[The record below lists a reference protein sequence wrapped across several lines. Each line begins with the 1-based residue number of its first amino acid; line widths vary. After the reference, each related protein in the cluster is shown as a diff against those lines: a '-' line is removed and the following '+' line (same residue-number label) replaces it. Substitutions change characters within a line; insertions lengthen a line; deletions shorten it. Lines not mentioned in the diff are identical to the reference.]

1 MLLSGNSR
9 GYVLGYDLGA
19 SYSQISY
26 LSLAESEPKT
36 LSVKT
41 GAQIYDIP
49 TMLAKRRDVNQW
61 FFGRE
66 AAKQVADGNAVAVTD
81 MLEKA
86 LEGQTVVVGDEE
98 YDAVSLLALFV
109 KRSLSMLSME
119 VDATLIRGIM
129 FTCAKLDS
137 RMVQVLRGIVQALQ
151 LPMKHVYFQSYAE
164 SLYHYMLS
172 QPKELRAHTVLACD
186 YHYDTMRVYA
196 LNFNFHTT
204 PVVANI
210 EEQAYSEMEYNL
222 EDLPEAG
229 SYREKAYNILD
240 TQFLQISESLCQGR
254 VVSTVYLLGNGFK
267 DPWMKHSLAFLCRTR
282 KVYQGSNLFS
292 KGATLAV
299 KSRLKKGEASEAYLL
314 LDSDKLKYNVG
325 LNVTERGKEH
335 YFNVLEGGSNWY
347 EAHSKFDVI
356 LEAGNA
362 FHIQLT
368 PLAGGAAKELAFLMD
383 TLPERE
389 PRTTRLEIA
398 MEMISADDLRVKV
411 IDRGFGE
418 YQETSG
424 LSWSMDYHL

>member
-1 MLLSGNSR
+1 MILSGKTK

-19 SYSQISY
+19 SFSQISY
-26 LSLAESEPKT
+26 LSLAENEPKT
-36 LSVKT
+36 LSLKT

-49 TMLAKRRDVNQW
+49 TVLAKRRDVNQW

-66 AAKQVADGNAVAVTD
+66 AVKQITEGNAWPVTD

-86 LEGQTVVVGDEE
+86 LEGETVTVGDEE

-119 VDATLIRGIM
+119 VDASLIRGIM

-137 RMVQVLRGIVQALQ
+137 RMVGVLRGIVESLQ

-186 YHYDTMRVYA
+186 YHYGMLHTYA
-196 LNFNFHTT
+196 LHFNFHTT

-210 EEQAYSEMEYNL
+210 EEQVFSEMEYNL
-222 EDLPEAG
+222 ENLPETG
-229 SYREKAYNILD
+229 SYRDKAYGILD
-240 TQFLQISESLCQGR
+240 TQFLRISESLCQGR

-267 DPWMKHSLAFLCRTR
+267 DPWMKQSLAFLCRTR
-282 KVYQGSNLFS
+282 KVFQGSNLFS

-299 KSRLKKGEASEAYLL
+299 KNRLKKGEESDAYLL
-314 LDSDKLKYNVG
+314 LDGDKTKYNVG
-325 LNVTERGKEH
+325 LVVMERGKEQ
-335 YFNVLEGGSNWY
+335 YWNVLEGGSNWY
-347 EAHSKFDVI
+347 EARALFDVI
-356 LEAGNA
+356 LESSHSFN
-362 FHIQLT
+362 IRMT
-368 PLAGGAAKELAFLMD
+368 PLAGGAAKERVFTME

-389 PRTTRLEIA
+389 ARTTRLEIL
-398 MEMISADDLRVKV
+398 MEMTAADKLRVTAT
-411 IDRGFGE
+411 DMGFGE
-418 YQETSG
+418 YQEPSG
-424 LSWSMDYHL
+424 LSWSEEYTL